1 MSNKYVEE
9 SLQMLQ
15 HDAMTQKS
23 NGGREL
29 KTRLLTPT
37 VLLVSLLV
45 VLPGLLPA
53 HATGDFTLTAPGS
66 ITCVDGRPSC
76 GYTVTVTSLNGFTGT
91 VSLSITAYPAG
102 TTTTISPTSVT
113 LTSGGSATATVK
125 IVPPAGGS
133 VTVQGTSGSLQHSVT
148 THLTLVT

>member
-1 MSNKYVEE
+1 
-9 SLQMLQ
+9 MLQ

-23 NGGREL
+23 NGGREV

-37 VLLVSLLV
+37 VLLVGLV
-45 VLPGLLPA
+45 LVLPGLLPV
-53 HATGDFTLTAPGS
+53 HATADFSLTAPGS

-76 GYTVTVTSLNGFTGT
+76 GYTVTVASLNGFSGT
-91 VSLSITAYPAG
+91 VSLTITAYPEG
-102 TTTTISPTSVT
+102 TTTTVSPTSVT
-113 LTSGGSATATVK
+113 LSSGGQATATVK

-133 VTVQGTSGSLQHSVT
+133 VTVQGTSGSLIHSVS

>member
-1 MSNKYVEE
+1 VKN
-9 SLQMLQ
+9 
-15 HDAMTQKS
+15 
-23 NGGREL
+23 
-29 KTRLLTPT
+29 RLLTPT
-37 VLLVSLLV
+37 VLLVGLLV
-45 VLPGLLPA
+45 VLPGLLPV
-53 HATGDFTLTAPGS
+53 HATADFSLTAPLG

-76 GYTVTVTSLNGFTGT
+76 SYTVTVTSLDGFAGT
-91 VSLSITAYPAG
+91 VYLTITAHPAG

-133 VTVQGTSGSLQHSVT
+133 VTVQGTSGNLVHSVT